1 LNENQEISFKRLSRK
16 KEMKRIEVTIPT
28 PKIGLVSDAINDLVG
43 GFSILEG
50 NGRGSSE
57 RQIIRAGRGTETIV
71 AEYNKVSVIITI
83 VNDSDVE
90 KVVSAIE
97 NAAFT
102 GKSGDGIIAISTI
115 DSVLNIASK
124 KMNSKAL

>member
-1 LNENQEISFKRLSRK
+1 
-16 KEMKRIEVTIPT
+16 MKRIEATIQNT
-28 PKIGLVSDAINDLVG
+28 KIGLVSDAINDLVG

-57 RQIIRAGRGTETIV
+57 RQIIRAGRGTGTVV
-71 AEYNKVSVIITI
+71 AEYNKIAVIVTI

-102 GKSGDGIIAISTI
+102 GKNGDGIIAISTI
-115 DSVLNIASK
+115 NNVLNITSK
-124 KMNSKAL
+124 KTNSDAL